1 MSDISGLISSFQA
14 LYSLAKSMLDI
25 REFQNLNAK
34 VVELQQII
42 ISAQN
47 QAMTAQQSHSVQ
59 SERIR
64 ELENECMR
72 LKDWS
77 AEKQRYS
84 AREIAPGVFAHVE
97 NVFVGNFQH
106 AHKLCSHC
114 FYQHERSP
122 VQESAEEHR
131 RISLSCF
138 RCKGKVK
145 FLEGSYYDAEPRD

>member
-1 MSDISGLISSFQA
+1 MIDILSGLISSFQA
-14 LYSLAKSMLDI
+14 IQNIAKSMLDI

-84 AREIAPGVFAHVE
+84 AREIAPGVFACIE
-97 NVFVGNFQH
+97 NTCVGGFQG
-106 AHKLCSHC
+106 AQKLCTNC
-114 FYQHERSP
+114 FEQGNKSLL
-122 VQESAEEHR
+122 QQSLEEKRH
-131 RISLSCF
+131 ISLSCH
-138 RCKGKVK
+138 RCKAKTVFHDSGY
-145 FLEGSYYDAEPRD
+145 LT

>member
-25 REFQNLNAK
+25 REFEHLNAK
-34 VVELQQII
+34 VIEMQQII
-42 ISAQN
+42 VLAQN
-47 QAMTAQQSHSVQ
+47 QTLAAQESLSAQSTK
-59 SERIR
+59 IR
-64 ELENECMR
+64 QLEEECMR

-77 AEKQRYS
+77 AESQRYS
-84 AREIAPGVFAHVE
+84 HREIAPGVFAHVE

-138 RCKGKVK
+138 RCKGKIK